1 MQVRADGKVISEQA
15 VRLPFMAPRLQGE
28 LHPDGWVDLA
38 LWGAGDLG
46 RLRFTPLSG
55 PYVFTP
61 NGLTCPDGTV
71 AVAQSQPVMVITG
84 AVAGRFYPARRC
96 AGWDRQPHPPA
107 EIERLA
113 ERRIVRLAWGLVGID
128 PRGPDLVIAVG
139 ASREELARALALSVS
154 EIQAEAEAYSQG
166 CDRLPE
172 ADTILRSMVVQG
184 VHAGLSSI
192 RRDAD
197 GQFAGLAAGLAY
209 SAPART
215 YYRDG
220 YWTLQLLL
228 DLEPDVVRQQLDLLA
243 DGVRADGQAPSG
255 VIVSGREQALAWQAR
270 LAGSRRDGRDHPN
283 PKEWW
288 ADHFDSPL
296 FFIQTL
302 GDYVAATGDRGP
314 VEAHWTVVSRILERY
329 AALCVDGLPRKPRH
343 DRDWADNV
351 YRAGY
356 VAYDLGLWLGALEV
370 ISRLGDHDPDLKQ
383 RAFQLAQCGRQS
395 LDRVLWQD
403 AGWYAD
409 YADPDGV
416 TEPHLSLDS
425 LTLIRPGGVAE
436 DRALTLLESCRTR
449 LETVLNVDQPYGDW
463 GVMCAWPAYGTRRD
477 VRSKTAFAYRYHN
490 GSDWPWLDG
499 FYAEERLRR
508 GLGGAR
514 YALTRWWEV
523 SLGMGWMGAVEYYS
537 PPWGRGCLLQGWS
550 AMPAAVALR
559 YRDQVLG
566 GD

>member
-1 MQVRADGKVISEQA
+1 MQARADGRVTSEQA
-15 VRLPFMAPRLQGE
+15 VRLPFMAPRIQGE
-28 LHPDGWVDLA
+28 LHPEGWVDLA

-46 RLRFTPLSG
+46 RLRFTPLTG
-55 PYVFTP
+55 PYDFTP
-61 NGLTCPDGTV
+61 NGLDCPDGQV
-71 AVAQSQPVMVITG
+71 AVAQSQPVMVIRG
-84 AVAGRFYPARRC
+84 VEARRLYPARRC
-96 AGWDRQPHPPA
+96 AGWDRQSHPPA
-107 EIERLA
+107 ETELQA
-113 ERRIVRLAWGLVGID
+113 GRRIVRLAWGLVGID
-128 PRGPDLVIAVG
+128 QRGPDLVIAVG
-139 ASREELARALALSVS
+139 AGRGELDQALALSVG
-154 EIQAEAEAYSQG
+154 EIQAEAEAYG
-166 CDRLPE
+166 KRCDRMPE
-172 ADTILRSMVVQG
+172 ADPILRSMVIQG

-192 RRDAD
+192 RRDEA

-243 DGVRADGQAPSG
+243 AGVRADGQAPSG
-255 VIVSGREQALAWQAR
+255 VIVSGREQALAWHAR

-296 FFIQTL
+296 FFILTL
-302 GDYVAATGDRGP
+302 GDYVAATGDHGP
-314 VEAHWTVVSRILERY
+314 VEAHWPVVRRIFERY
-329 AALCVDGLPRKPRH
+329 VALCREGLPRKPRH

-370 ISRLGDHDPDLKQ
+370 IIRLGEHDPDLTK
-383 RAFQLAQCGRQS
+383 RASDLAGIGRET
-395 LDRVLWQD
+395 LDRVLWQGS
-403 AGWYAD
+403 GWYAD

-425 LTLIRPGGVAE
+425 LTLIRPGGVSE
-436 DRALTLLESCRTR
+436 TRAMTLLESCRTR
-449 LETVLNVDQPYGDW
+449 LETVRNSDQPYGDW
-463 GVMCAWPAYGTRRD
+463 GIMCAWPAYGTRRD

-499 FYAEERLRR
+499 LYAEERLRR
-508 GLGGAR
+508 GLGGAC

-523 SLGMGWMGAVEYYS
+523 SLEKGWMGAVEYYS

-559 YRDQVLG
+559 YRDQVLA

>member
-1 MQVRADGKVISEQA
+1 MQARADGAVTSEAA

-28 LHPDGWVDLA
+28 LHPEGWVDLA

-46 RLRFTPLSG
+46 RLRFSPLSG

-61 NGLTCPDGTV
+61 NGLTCPYGAV
-71 AVAQSQPVMVITG
+71 AVAQSQPAMVISG
-84 AVAGRFYPARRC
+84 VEARRFYPARRC
-96 AGWDRQPHPPA
+96 AGWDRQTHPA
-107 EIERLA
+107 ALTERLGSL
-113 ERRIVRLAWGLVGID
+113 RIVSLAWGLVGID
-128 PRGPDLVIAVG
+128 QRGQDLVVAVG
-139 ASREELARALALSVS
+139 ASRDELTAALGLSVS
-154 EIQAEAEAYSQG
+154 EIRAEAEAYSAR
-166 CDRLPE
+166 CDRMPE
-172 ADTILRSMVVQG
+172 ADPILRSMIIQG

-192 RRDAD
+192 RRDVD

-228 DLEPDVVRQQLDLLA
+228 DLEPDIVRQQLELLA
-243 DGVRADGQAPSG
+243 GGVREDGQAPSG
-255 VIVSGREQALAWQAR
+255 VIVSGREQALAWQVR
-270 LAGSRRDGRDHPN
+270 LRGSRRDGRDHPN

-296 FFIQTL
+296 FFILTL
-302 GDYVAATGDRGP
+302 GDYVAKTGDTGP
-314 VEAHWTVVSRILERY
+314 VTAHWAVVRRVFERY
-329 AALCVDGLPRKPRH
+329 AAICREGLPLKPRH

-370 ISRLGDHDPDLKQ
+370 IIRLGSHDPDLQQ
-383 RAFQLAQCGRQS
+383 RAADLAQRGVAH
-395 LDRVLWQD
+395 LDEVLWQPQ
-403 AGWYAD
+403 GWYAD
-409 YADPDGV
+409 YLDPDGV

-425 LTLIRPGGVAE
+425 LTLIRGASVPE
-436 DRALTLLESCRTR
+436 DRALALLDSIRTHLESAR
-449 LETVLNVDQPYGDW
+449 NPDQPYGDW

-477 VRSKTAFAYRYHN
+477 IRSKTAFAYRYHN

-499 FYAEERLRR
+499 LYAEERLKR

-514 YALTRWWEV
+514 YALTRWWKV
-523 SLGMGWMGAVEYYS
+523 SLEKGWIGAVEYYS

-559 YRDQVLG
+559 YRDQVLAAR
-566 GD
+566 